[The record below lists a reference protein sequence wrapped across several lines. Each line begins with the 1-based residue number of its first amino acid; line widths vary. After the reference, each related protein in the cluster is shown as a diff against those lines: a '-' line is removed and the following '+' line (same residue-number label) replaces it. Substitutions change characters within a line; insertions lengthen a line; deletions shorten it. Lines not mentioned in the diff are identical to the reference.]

1 MARMSLDTAI
11 RLSAEV
17 KGGGNIDR
25 VKREIQSLAKGTQ
38 LTRMDLVRLEVA
50 TRNYG
55 RANDSTIAGIRS
67 SIGAFR
73 GLQEQ
78 VKIGSREFQRYGA
91 EIQKLEGKLR
101 GLDGTATAAG
111 DSLGRKLATGLAAAG
126 IGRGLQQITMQA
138 GKFDAE
144 VRKAAA
150 IEGGAGSFSVL
161 QKEIEKVAAVAA
173 GTPTEVA
180 ALATSLSRAGFTAQE
195 TTQSLAGIVRG
206 AEATAVSFEQMGSI
220 AADNMRAFGLETSQV
235 SQVVDVLTQAAN
247 KSNQGVLDIGES
259 MKYSAPVARTLGVSI
274 EDLAAT
280 LGLMANAG
288 IRGSDAGTGLR
299 MGLFRLQTAA
309 GGADEEI
316 QSLTRGNALLAKA
329 MDVLGAQILD
339 TQGKLKPMDQVIL
352 ALKDSF
358 AKLSISDQAIL
369 AKALFGTEAASK
381 FLATMNFTES
391 KIQEMF
397 GFVRNA
403 GGVAEETQKK
413 MQGFNYSIVVAGGN
427 VEYLANQIGGMIGAA
442 MKPLIDTF
450 NMAISAAMKLP
461 DPIRNIGAAAAAAGI
476 STLGLVVAVNAV
488 SGALALVGGVSGAK
502 AAIAG
507 LTNFSAAAT
516 VARNAA
522 VALNLAVLGPW
533 ALAAAG
539 IAAATAAAYKFNEP
553 FREFVNTIP
562 ARLEVF
568 FQALQQDVQ
577 AAAARAQAV
586 IASVRNFAVNAFR
599 AVESV
604 GRQAM
609 QNLLNTLNPVDAAFR
624 QLGIN
629 IQSIFGGVFES
640 IGINWGRLISQML
653 GQLNPMQG
661 ILKLLGVD
669 MASAMEQALNFRPSA
684 APQAAALPATAPIPG
699 TLPGAP
705 PAPALPGGGGA
716 AGGGGGGRAAAAEVT
731 KGVKEL
737 LRLTDAEITA
747 AVNTAIG
754 EYGGLDPRGRTDV
767 FANILARSRSP
778 QYPSNLVDVVTQP
791 GQYAPNFGRSRAQV
805 TNPNLYG
812 RARFEQV
819 KAELMNPQML
829 AQSIQ
834 DVDSR
839 LYFKGISEQ
848 RNMVRGVDF
857 LRAPDQNFFHGPGR
871 SDPGRNPQ
879 ITSQLLS
886 ELGDTGSLTGYLD
899 QQTQAAEQLRERQQ
913 ATTAELEKFIEART
927 QAVVKLNQESELL
940 GATTD
945 LDRRR
950 LEYAFEQLEINDR
963 AIQVK
968 REFQELEKQL
978 VELGIDYNAEQQ
990 LARIESEKQHALKNA
1005 QVKAEQDINDLMAER
1020 VRMMQQLT
1028 SQAAEPAAFQTQGMA
1043 IEAQI
1048 ATLKD
1053 DLAEMTSIATLAGKS
1068 AETIGG
1074 AFGNAFRD
1082 LISGAASARQVLSGF
1097 FEDVAQG
1104 FAQMAAEIIAKQMAM
1119 IALQT
1124 ILKALG
1130 AVAGGGSTFAP
1141 SGPLESV
1148 GSFSP
1153 SLSFDPSN
1161 LAPRALGGST
1171 ASGQPYKV
1179 GENGPELFVPY
1190 QAGSIIP
1197 AEATEALEAI
1207 NNASLRGLSVPFQ
1220 ATAATA
1226 AKASQQGGS
1235 SSSSSGLS
1243 VPFQRGM
1250 EGLSVPFQRGGMDG
1264 SAAAGGGAAGGDG
1277 LIRFETVQIGELDF
1291 VTRDEAQR
1299 IGRESAKQ
1307 GAALAQKRITNNPTA
1322 RRQAGLS

>member
-25 VKREIQSLAKGTQ
+25 VRRSLQDLAKGSQTTAREMSA
-38 LTRMDLVRLEVA
+38 LRAA
-50 TRNYG
+50 TFQFA

-78 VKIGSREFQRYGA
+78 AKIGSREFQRYGA

-101 GLDGTATAAG
+101 GLDTTATAAG

-150 IEGGAGSFSVL
+150 IEGGAGSFGVL
-161 QKEIEKVAAVAA
+161 RKEIEAVAAVAA

-180 ALATSLSRAGFTAQE
+180 ALATSLSRAGFSADQ
-195 TTQSLAGIVRG
+195 TTKALRGIVLG
-206 AEATAVSFEQMGSI
+206 AEASDTAFADMGGIVGTVLKTFQVDASQ
-220 AADNMRAFGLETSQV
+220 TSGI
-235 SQVVDVLTQAAN
+235 VDVLVKSAN
-247 KSNQGVLDIGES
+247 SANQTVLDVGEAMS
-259 MKYSAPVARTLGVSI
+259 YAAGTASKLNVSVEDTAALIALFADAGVRASRAGTSLSTGLNRLQI
-274 EDLAAT
+274 AAGGGDSEMQN
-280 LGLMANAG
+280 L
-288 IRGSDAGTGLR
+288 IRGSQKMIDA
-299 MGLFRLQTAA
+299 M
-309 GGADEEI
+309 
-316 QSLTRGNALLAKA
+316 S
-329 MDVLGAQILD
+329 VLGSQVLD
-339 TQGKLKPMDQVIL
+339 TSGKLKPLDQTLIAIKRQMDTL
-352 ALKDSF
+352 NATDR
-358 AKLSISDQAIL
+358 AIL
-369 AKALFGTEAASK
+369 AKAIFGEESGRS
-381 FLATMNFTES
+381 FESVLARSEQD
-391 KIQEMF
+391 IVRMF
-397 GFVRNA
+397 GKVRDA
-403 GGVAEETQKK
+403 GGTAQETQKK
-413 MQGFNYSIVVAGGN
+413 MQGFNYSILVAGGN
-427 VEYLANQIGGMIGAA
+427 AEYLANQIGGMIGAA

-450 NMAISAAMKLP
+450 NLAISAAMKLP

-562 ARLEVF
+562 ARFEVF
-568 FQALQQDVQ
+568 FQALQRDVQ

-661 ILKLLGVD
+661 ILKLLGAD
-669 MASAMEQALNFRPSA
+669 MAGAMEQALNFRPSA

-705 PAPALPGGGGA
+705 SAPALPGGGGA
-716 AGGGGGGRAAAAEVT
+716 AGGGGGGGAAKTRSIEEIIAGRPFGREILAAAKANNVDPALFAALVEQESGNRQTAISRSGAIGLSQLMPGTARELGVDPYNAMQNLMGGAKYLRQQLDRFGLEGGLRAYNQGPGAQQRTPGGNSQESREYPGRVLERYRRLTGAEGNIEQLTAEGFQSQTQATEQFREQQQQIAGQIEEGNQALQERTREIDRQAELAKTVSDIERRT
-731 KGVKEL
+731 LEYYFQQEDIEDRFDKLRDEALEQHKQALKFGVEFNLQDKLRLIGEQEKRELQLAEYNTAKEL
-737 LRLTDAEITA
+737 LDLRYAENDA
-747 AVNTAIG
+747 
-754 EYGGLDPRGRTDV
+754 
-767 FANILARSRSP
+767 
-778 QYPSNLVDVVTQP
+778 
-791 GQYAPNFGRSRAQV
+791 
-805 TNPNLYG
+805 
-812 RARFEQV
+812 
-819 KAELMNPQML
+819 
-829 AQSIQ
+829 
-834 DVDSR
+834 
-839 LYFKGISEQ
+839 
-848 RNMVRGVDF
+848 
-857 LRAPDQNFFHGPGR
+857 
-871 SDPGRNPQ
+871 
-879 ITSQLLS
+879 
-886 ELGDTGSLTGYLD
+886 
-899 QQTQAAEQLRERQQ
+899 
-913 ATTAELEKFIEART
+913 
-927 QAVVKLNQESELL
+927 
-940 GATTD
+940 
-945 LDRRR
+945 
-950 LEYAFEQLEINDR
+950 
-963 AIQVK
+963 
-968 REFQELEKQL
+968 
-978 VELGIDYNAEQQ
+978 
-990 LARIESEKQHALKNA
+990 
-1005 QVKAEQDINDLMAER
+1005 MAER

-1082 LISGAASARQVLSGF
+1082 LISGAASARQVLAGF
-1097 FEDVAQG
+1097 FQDVAQG
-1104 FAQMAAEIIAKQMAM
+1104 FAQMASEIIAKQMAM

-1130 AVAGGGSTFAP
+1130 AVAGASSGGTFAP
-1141 SGPLESV
+1141 SNVGPFGAAGASTA
-1148 GSFSP
+1148 
-1153 SLSFDPSN
+1153 LSFDPS
-1161 LAPRALGGST
+1161 AMVPRALGGPT

-1220 ATAATA
+1220 ATAA
-1226 AKASQQGGS
+1226 KASQQGGG

-1264 SAAAGGGAAGGDG
+1264 SAAAGMGAGGGDG
-1277 LIRFETVQIGELDF
+1277 LIRFEEVRIGEMDF
-1291 VTRDEAQR
+1291 VTRDEAKR
-1299 IGRESAKQ
+1299 MARESAKQ
-1307 GAALAQKRITNNPTA
+1307 GAALALKRYKNNPTD
-1322 RRQAGLS
+1322 RRGAGLP

>member
-17 KGGGNIDR
+17 KGGANITKVQRSLQD
-25 VKREIQSLAKGTQ
+25 LAKGSQTTAREMST
-38 LTRMDLVRLEVA
+38 LRAA
-50 TRNYG
+50 TFQFA

-78 VKIGSREFQRYGA
+78 AKIGSREFQRYGA

-101 GLDGTATAAG
+101 GLDTTATAAG
-111 DSLGRKLATGLAAAG
+111 DSLGRRLAAGLASSLATIGAGRAIGGSLGAVVASEESERRLRSLSQGLDDYSRVQAAATAAAEKFGTAQTQANQEFAQIYARLRPIGLTLEEISTVYNGFNTAAKLSGTTSAEASAAFLQLSQALGTGVLRGEELNSVFEQTPAVVQSIAQVMGVPIGQIRELAKEGKITGDIVLTALGRIERDGAPKLAEAMKGPAQQFRNLQIAGQELQIQFGQSLLPTTIALTKAATGILEQTSKLPEPVRQVGAAAAVAGVAVLGLTTAMSAIGGISAATKAMQAYAASTGVATKSQVGLNLAVLANPWVLAAAG
-126 IGRGLQQITMQA
+126 II
-138 GKFDAE
+138 
-144 VRKAAA
+144 
-150 IEGGAGSFSVL
+150 
-161 QKEIEKVAAVAA
+161 
-173 GTPTEVA
+173 
-180 ALATSLSRAGFTAQE
+180 
-195 TTQSLAGIVRG
+195 
-206 AEATAVSFEQMGSI
+206 
-220 AADNMRAFGLETSQV
+220 
-235 SQVVDVLTQAAN
+235 
-247 KSNQGVLDIGES
+247 
-259 MKYSAPVARTLGVSI
+259 
-274 EDLAAT
+274 
-280 LGLMANAG
+280 
-288 IRGSDAGTGLR
+288 
-299 MGLFRLQTAA
+299 
-309 GGADEEI
+309 
-316 QSLTRGNALLAKA
+316 
-329 MDVLGAQILD
+329 
-339 TQGKLKPMDQVIL
+339 
-352 ALKDSF
+352 
-358 AKLSISDQAIL
+358 
-369 AKALFGTEAASK
+369 
-381 FLATMNFTES
+381 
-391 KIQEMF
+391 
-397 GFVRNA
+397 
-403 GGVAEETQKK
+403 
-413 MQGFNYSIVVAGGN
+413 
-427 VEYLANQIGGMIGAA
+427 
-442 MKPLIDTF
+442 
-450 NMAISAAMKLP
+450 
-461 DPIRNIGAAAAAAGI
+461 
-476 STLGLVVAVNAV
+476 
-488 SGALALVGGVSGAK
+488 
-502 AAIAG
+502 
-507 LTNFSAAAT
+507 
-516 VARNAA
+516 
-522 VALNLAVLGPW
+522 
-533 ALAAAG
+533 
-539 IAAATAAAYKFNEP
+539 AATAAAYKFNEP

-562 ARLEVF
+562 ARFEVF
-568 FQALQQDVQ
+568 FQALQRDVQ

-669 MASAMEQALNFRPSA
+669 MAGAMEQALNFRPSA

-705 PAPALPGGGGA
+705 SAPALPGGGGA
-716 AGGGGGGRAAAAEVT
+716 AGGGGGGAAKTRSIEEIIAARPFGREIIAAARANNV
-731 KGVKEL
+731 
-737 LRLTDAEITA
+737 DAALYA
-747 AVNTAIG
+747 ALVEQESGNRQTAISRSG
-754 EYGGLDPRGRTDV
+754 AIGLSQLMPGTARELGVNPYDPMQNLMGGAKYLRQQLDRFGLEGGL
-767 FANILARSRSP
+767 
-778 QYPSNLVDVVTQP
+778 
-791 GQYAPNFGRSRAQV
+791 RAYNQ
-805 TNPNLYG
+805 
-812 RARFEQV
+812 
-819 KAELMNPQML
+819 
-829 AQSIQ
+829 
-834 DVDSR
+834 
-839 LYFKGISEQ
+839 
-848 RNMVRGVDF
+848 
-857 LRAPDQNFFHGPGR
+857 GPGAQQR
-871 SDPGRNPQ
+871 TPGGNSQESRDYPGRV
-879 ITSQLLS
+879 L
-886 ELGDTGSLTGYLD
+886 ERYRSLTGAEGNIEQLTAEGF
-899 QQTQAAEQLRERQQ
+899 QSQTQSAEQLREQQQQIVEQIAEGNQALQERTREIDRQ
-913 ATTAELEKFIEART
+913 AELAKTVSDIERRTLEYYFQQEDIQDKFDKLRDEALEQHKQALKFGVEFNLQDKLRLIGEQEKRELQLAEYNT
-927 QAVVKLNQESELL
+927 AKELL
-940 GATTD
+940 D
-945 LDRRR
+945 LR
-950 LEYAFEQLEINDR
+950 YAEND
-963 AIQVK
+963 AI
-968 REFQELEKQL
+968 
-978 VELGIDYNAEQQ
+978 
-990 LARIESEKQHALKNA
+990 
-1005 QVKAEQDINDLMAER
+1005 AER

>member
-1 MARMSLDTAI
+1 MFG
-11 RLSAEV
+11 
-17 KGGGNIDR
+17 K
-25 VKREIQSLAKGTQ
+25 
-38 LTRMDLVRLEVA
+38 VR
-50 TRNYG
+50 
-55 RANDSTIAGIRS
+55 DAG
-67 SIGAFR
+67 
-73 GLQEQ
+73 
-78 VKIGSREFQRYGA
+78 
-91 EIQKLEGKLR
+91 
-101 GLDGTATAAG
+101 GTA
-111 DSLGRKLATGLAAAG
+111 
-126 IGRGLQQITMQA
+126 Q
-138 GKFDAE
+138 
-144 VRKAAA
+144 
-150 IEGGAGSFSVL
+150 
-161 QKEIEKVAAVAA
+161 
-173 GTPTEVA
+173 
-180 ALATSLSRAGFTAQE
+180 
-195 TTQSLAGIVRG
+195 
-206 AEATAVSFEQMGSI
+206 
-220 AADNMRAFGLETSQV
+220 
-235 SQVVDVLTQAAN
+235 
-247 KSNQGVLDIGES
+247 
-259 MKYSAPVARTLGVSI
+259 
-274 EDLAAT
+274 
-280 LGLMANAG
+280 
-288 IRGSDAGTGLR
+288 
-299 MGLFRLQTAA
+299 
-309 GGADEEI
+309 
-316 QSLTRGNALLAKA
+316 
-329 MDVLGAQILD
+329 
-339 TQGKLKPMDQVIL
+339 
-352 ALKDSF
+352 
-358 AKLSISDQAIL
+358 
-369 AKALFGTEAASK
+369 
-381 FLATMNFTES
+381 
-391 KIQEMF
+391 
-397 GFVRNA
+397 
-403 GGVAEETQKK
+403 ETQKK
-413 MQGFNYSIVVAGGN
+413 MQGFNYSILVAGGN
-427 VEYLANQIGGMIGAA
+427 AEYLANQIGGMIGAA

-450 NMAISAAMKLP
+450 NLAISAAMKLP

-562 ARLEVF
+562 ARFEVF
-568 FQALQQDVQ
+568 FQALQRDVQ

-669 MASAMEQALNFRPSA
+669 MAGAMEQALNFRPSA

-705 PAPALPGGGGA
+705 SAPALPGGGSP
-716 AGGGGGGRAAAAEVT
+716 GGGGGGAAKTRSIEEIIAARPFGREIIAAARANNV
-731 KGVKEL
+731 
-737 LRLTDAEITA
+737 DAALYA
-747 AVNTAIG
+747 ALVEQESGNRQTAISRSG
-754 EYGGLDPRGRTDV
+754 AIGLSQLMPGTARELGVNPYDPMQNLMGGAKYLRQQLDRFGLEGGL
-767 FANILARSRSP
+767 
-778 QYPSNLVDVVTQP
+778 
-791 GQYAPNFGRSRAQV
+791 RAYNQ
-805 TNPNLYG
+805 
-812 RARFEQV
+812 
-819 KAELMNPQML
+819 
-829 AQSIQ
+829 
-834 DVDSR
+834 
-839 LYFKGISEQ
+839 
-848 RNMVRGVDF
+848 
-857 LRAPDQNFFHGPGR
+857 GPGAQQR
-871 SDPGRNPQ
+871 TPGGNSQESRDYPGRV
-879 ITSQLLS
+879 L
-886 ELGDTGSLTGYLD
+886 ERYRALTGGQGDIEGLTAQGFQD
-899 QQTQAAEQLRERQQ
+899 QAQAAEQLRERQQ
-913 ATTAELEKFIEART
+913 STTAELEKFIEART
-927 QAVVKLNQESELL
+927 QSVVKLNQESELL

-963 AIQVK
+963 AIQSK

-990 LARIESEKQHALKNA
+990 LARIESEKEHALKNA
-1005 QVKAEQDINDLMAER
+1005 QIKAEQDINDLMAER

-1043 IEAQI
+1043 IEARI

-1053 DLAEMTSIATLAGKS
+1053 DLAEMTSIATLAGRS

-1082 LISGAASARQVLSGF
+1082 LISGAASARQVLAGF
-1097 FEDVAQG
+1097 FQDVAQG
-1104 FAQMAAEIIAKQMAM
+1104 FAQMAAEIIAKQMTL

-1124 ILKALG
+1124 IFNVLRGVSG
-1130 AVAGGGSTFAP
+1130 AAGG
-1141 SGPLESV
+1141 
-1148 GSFSP
+1148 FSP
-1153 SLSFDPSN
+1153 GSAGPFGAGGVSPGLSFDPGGF
-1161 LAPRALGGST
+1161 AAGDTGIPFFGRALGGGVS
-1171 ASGQPYKV
+1171 AGRPYPV

-1220 ATAATA
+1220 ATAA
-1226 AKASQQGGS
+1226 KASQQGGG

-1250 EGLSVPFQRGGMDG
+1250 EGLSVPFQRGGIDG
-1264 SAAAGGGAAGGDG
+1264 GMGAAGMGAGGGDG

-1291 VTRDEAQR
+1291 VTKDEAQR

-1307 GAALAQKRITNNPTA
+1307 GAALALKRYKNNPTD
-1322 RRQAGLS
+1322 RRGAGLP